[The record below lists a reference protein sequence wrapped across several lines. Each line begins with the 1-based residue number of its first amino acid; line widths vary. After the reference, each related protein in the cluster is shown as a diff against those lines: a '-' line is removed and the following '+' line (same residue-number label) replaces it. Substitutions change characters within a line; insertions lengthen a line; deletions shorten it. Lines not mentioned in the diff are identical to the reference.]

1 MNLFA
6 QVARETTSLS
16 PLIENRTKI
25 SVSEIIDKYPD
36 GITVTGFD
44 LIDGTDN
51 DGNPSTYPVLVFTEE
66 SDKFA
71 FGGLVMKNV
80 CHAWLAHFEGDIDT
94 CNAALKANGGVKL
107 KFSRDKTKKGREVTK
122 VEVVS
127 N

>member
-6 QVARETTSLS
+6 QVAREATSLS
-16 PLIENRTKI
+16 PLIEKRTKMPI
-25 SVSEIIDKYPD
+25 SDIIEKYPD
-36 GITVTGFD
+36 GINVTGFD

-51 DGNPSTYPVLVFTEE
+51 DGNPTTYPVIVFAEE
-66 SDKFA
+66 DDKFA

-107 KFSRDKTKKGREVTK
+107 KFTRDKTKKGREVTK
-122 VEVVS
+122 VEVVTS
-127 N
+127 